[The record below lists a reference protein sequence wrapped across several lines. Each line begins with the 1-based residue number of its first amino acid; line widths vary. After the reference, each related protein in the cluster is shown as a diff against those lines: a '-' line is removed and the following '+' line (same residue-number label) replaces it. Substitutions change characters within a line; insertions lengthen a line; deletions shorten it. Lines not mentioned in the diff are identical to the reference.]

1 MKRIIALILACTVT
15 LCGCAQN
22 SSVSPDVRTTPDT
35 DVVEEGGVQENETAE
50 VVEKEETTSGEE
62 DKVVEIPEEERGDD
76 TPYEYVPEFQA
87 LDDEELLKY
96 VEDDIYAE
104 LVAKLDS
111 DQYYVEN
118 VHAVYVSK
126 EYLEEVSYNSQSSI
140 FFGYTLED
148 IKDVYGDTKFVFT
161 LGDNGETVVQPFEDY
176 DDTYDQI
183 IKNVAIGTG
192 VILVCVTVSVVTAGA
207 GAPAVSLI
215 FAASAKTGTI
225 MALSSGALGGVAS
238 GVVTGIQTGDMDQAL
253 KAGALA
259 GSEGFKWGAVSGAL
273 VGSASEAI
281 ALKGATLN
289 GLTMNEAAVIQKET
303 GYPLEVI
310 QQFHSPEEYEVFKAA
325 GLKAQMINGKPA
337 LIRSDIDLMRVDEW
351 GRTNLQRMKL
361 GLSPLD
367 SAGNSYE
374 LHHIGQEADATLAI
388 LTQAEHDN
396 AALHGFK
403 AISEIDRKAFG
414 VQRSNFWKTMATV
427 LESGGI

>member
-1 MKRIIALILACTVT
+1 MKRIIALVLACAVT

-22 SSVSPDVRTTPDT
+22 SSVSPDVRTAPDT
-35 DVVEEGGVQENETAE
+35 EAIEESSEPGKKPAE
-50 VVEKEETTSGEE
+50 AVEE
-62 DKVVEIPEEERGDD
+62 DKAAIEEENTAVGIPEDEHGDD
-76 TPYEYVPEFQA
+76 TPYEYTPEFQS
-87 LDDEELLKY
+87 LDDEELLQY

-104 LVAKLDS
+104 VVAKLDS

-126 EYLEEVSYNSQSSI
+126 EYLEEVSYNSQSNI

-148 IKDVYGDTKFVFT
+148 IKDLYGDTKFVFT
-161 LGDNGETVVQPFEDY
+161 LGDNGETVVQPFGDY

-192 VILVCVTVSVVTAGA
+192 VILVCVTVSVVTGGA
-207 GAPAVSLI
+207 GAPAVSMI

-238 GVVTGIQTGDMDQAL
+238 GVVRGIQTGDMNQAL

-259 GSEGFKWGAVSGAL
+259 GSESFKWGAVSGTLA
-273 VGSASEAI
+273 GGASEAI

-303 GYPLEVI
+303 RYPLEVI
-310 QQFHSPEEYEVFKAA
+310 QQFHSTEEYEVFKKA
-325 GLKAQMINGKPA
+325 GLKAQMINGETA
-337 LIRSDIDLMRVDEW
+337 LIRNDIDLMRVDEW

-367 SAGNSYE
+367 PSGKSYE
-374 LHHIGQEADATLAI
+374 LHHIGQEAGVTLAI

-403 AISEIDRKAFG
+403 AISEIDRKAFA

-427 LESGGI
+427 LESGAI